1 MHKAFVRVDEEGTEA
16 AAATGAAIS
25 GEVSEEPGEPNTFIA
40 DHPFIF
46 MIRDR
51 LTGTILFQG
60 RMSDPSEA
68 PLQD

>member
-1 MHKAFVRVDEEGTEA
+1 MDEEGTEA
-16 AAATGAAIS
+16 AAATGAVMAGESASIS
-25 GEVSEEPGEPNTFIA
+25 DEPQEFRA

>member
-1 MHKAFVRVDEEGTEA
+1 MNGEGSDEPDEP
-16 AAATGAAIS
+16 AT
-25 GEVSEEPGEPNTFIA
+25 FHA

-60 RMSDPSEA
+60 RMSDPSQA